1 MELQKSLLGPTPMF
15 HHLFENEY
23 VLDPFENA
31 TRDIRLALA
40 EMVNPNE
47 NKLGKKTV

>member
-1 MELQKSLLGPTPMF
+1 MELQKSLLGPTPKF
-15 HHLFENEY
+15 HHVIENEY

-31 TRDIRLALA
+31 TMDIRLSLA

-47 NKLGKKTV
+47 NKSGKKTV